1 MWWAAPLF
9 LRTPLAQHMAC
20 GNQGFLN
27 CEISLPHLDTND
39 CCISNLHEATSC
51 SRLSPL
57 VLNADTQKSVILKV
71 FFTDI
76 NQKVGE
82 FWKYGNQCR
91 LIRTTNVVLFG

>member
-1 MWWAAPLF
+1 MALF
-9 LRTPLAQHMAC
+9 PMSRVHVVGSPTLSKNPLAQHMAC

-39 CCISNLHEATSC
+39 CSPSRCISNLHEASSC
-51 SRLSPL
+51 FCLSPL

-82 FWKYGNQCR
+82 VWK
-91 LIRTTNVVLFG
+91 